1 MPIVYANARFRINRA
16 PKAPLSAIDEFQV
29 GTVAPA
35 FVSVHQ
41 PPALPKYRLRN
52 KALVDASRRSTVVP
66 PRPEINQ
73 LNAALFPF
81 ATLTAITPNDIAATP
96 YTPSHVPP
104 SPNQAGTV
112 VELSKHRPIAE
123 HVGAT
128 RRKYPTPPTGDALLK
143 QQAVLTINSLP
154 SLISRLKDDI
164 AGIANA
170 RNNISPSPRKKSPKK
185 PRPEKE
191 EEETVEPS
199 PPLDYDLLQELN
211 QLTQQ
216 KTQAEGLLLHFD
228 AMSNKRI
235 GSRALEALKADN
247 LVDGSIASVL
257 QRDAHALVTSKIER
271 LQSEIDSLG

>member
-1 MPIVYANARFRINRA
+1 MPTNARFRINRA

-29 GTVAPA
+29 GTVAPS
-35 FVSVHQ
+35 FVTVHHH
-41 PPALPKYRLRN
+41 PALPKYRLRN
-52 KALVDASRRSTVVP
+52 KALVDASRRSAVVH

-73 LNAALFPF
+73 MNAALFPF
-81 ATLTAITPNDIAATP
+81 ATLTATTPNEIAATP

-128 RRKYPTPPTGDALLK
+128 RLRYPTSATGDALLK

-164 AGIANA
+164 AGIAKA

-185 PRPEKE
+185 PRPEKDE
-191 EEETVEPS
+191 EEEKVFTSAPAVTALALPF
-199 PPLDYDLLQELN
+199 LLN
-211 QLTQQ
+211 
-216 KTQAEGLLLHFD
+216 
-228 AMSNKRI
+228 
-235 GSRALEALKADN
+235 
-247 LVDGSIASVL
+247 
-257 QRDAHALVTSKIER
+257 
-271 LQSEIDSLG
+271 